1 MSITP
6 LEQFGN
12 PILFLPLP
20 LLSIGI
26 SKLTLYGIIIVILVT
41 GFFALPFLNSISFVG
56 TRWTVTL
63 EAFYTSL
70 SSILKD
76 QVGEGFSEYIPAVI
90 SLFTFILF
98 ANLFSNIPYSFCFTT
113 SVIVCLGLSF
123 IIFIGVTIIGLTT
136 HKLTWFSFFVPSGSP
151 LALVPLLVVI
161 EFISYIARAFS
172 LGIRLLANLV
182 AGHILMNVLSS
193 MIWVIF
199 TSGILYAV
207 IALIH
212 FTIFTGLFVLELAVS
227 VIQAYVFTLLFC
239 SYLNDAINLH

>member
-6 LEQFGN
+6 LEQFAN
-12 PILFLPLP
+12 HIHFLPLP
-20 LLSIGI
+20 LINIGMYKI
-26 SKLTLYGIIIVILVT
+26 AIYGIIIVTLTIA
-41 GFFALPFLNSISFVG
+41 FFTLPMLNSVSFVG

-70 SSILKD
+70 SSILKE
-76 QVGEGFSEYIPAVI
+76 QVGEGFSEYIPVVI

-98 ANLFSNIPYSFCFTT
+98 ANLFSNIPYSFGFTT
-113 SVIVCLGLSF
+113 SVIVCLGLSL
-123 IIFIGVTIIGLTT
+123 IVFIGVTIIGLAT
-136 HKLTWFSFFVPSGSP
+136 HKLTWFSFFVPSGAP

-182 AGHILMNVLSS
+182 AGHILLNVLSS
-193 MIWVIF
+193 MIWAVM
-199 TSGILYAV
+199 TSGVLYA
-207 IALIH
+207 ILSLIP

-227 VIQAYVFTLLFC
+227 VIQSYVFTLLFC
-239 SYLNDAINLH
+239 SYLNDSINLH